1 MERDRGEQ
9 RRRPVNQTNPLLL
22 SACSLPVISTHEY
35 ERQTSSLSAIQ
46 RQNGTESLP
55 TRESRVVSEGEPSSC
70 QETQI

>member
-9 RRRPVNQTNPLLL
+9 RRRPVNQTNP
-22 SACSLPVISTHEY
+22 HRG
-35 ERQTSSLSAIQ
+35 RQTSSLSAIQ